1 MFVIASEMIG
11 FFLNLLCTIVL
22 QDFLLK
28 LTKEK
33 TKQQQ
38 QKNKTSILKK
48 AYALKFLSHV
58 ITYVDSLCTLHKA
71 I

>member
-1 MFVIASEMIG
+1 MIVFFFKFVVYNCAARFPFKI
-11 FFLNLLCTIVL
+11 N
-22 QDFLLK
+22 QRK
-28 LTKEK
+28 N
-33 TKQQQ
+33 KQQQ